1 MARQGAIESN
11 KKKRKLADHYASK
24 RAELKKIAKDASL
37 PADERFKARLKL
49 AELPRNSSKTRIRNR
64 CELTGRPR
72 GFYRKL
78 KMCRNQLRDL
88 ASQGRIP
95 GMVKSSW

>member
-1 MARQGAIESN
+1 MAKKSAIEKN
-11 KKKRKLADHYASK
+11 NRRRKLAARLDAK
-24 RAELKKIAKDASL
+24 RAELKAIQRDQSL
-37 PADERFKARLKL
+37 SREDRFRATLKL
-49 AELPRNSSKTRIRNR
+49 AELPRNGSKTRVRNR

-78 KMCRNQLRDL
+78 RLSRVALREM
-88 ASQGRIP
+88 ASEGLIP